1 MEQQKFI
8 DLKEDILATIGTRK
22 HDMENSRP
30 ATNDL
35 IVADILMGLGYN
47 MRRDT
52 SVERIYS
59 GDYDWSL
66 ESAQG
71 DAIAVYTVPAC
82 KEITLDNDLMVAF
95 ETLSGVP
102 YKVVLVTNAET
113 LEVWK
118 YDTESENKYKRIYT
132 VDFKSLDDTD
142 FKVLDAVSKQG
153 FDEDVLDEISKKCE
167 VTVEK
172 IKKLFDTHIK
182 GMLLNL
188 VTNSGADENEASNV
202 IDEFMNKMSFDNES
216 IVSDGIDISNEEVNK
231 LRALLNES
239 NEKIKRL
246 ESAESHA
253 ESDKVESYIEQ
264 IRDLNLKMSE
274 KDKKIEELEEE
285 NKELKEQINQLSG
298 SDRKRAQEML
308 DLMDDNPESPR
319 NYVAVVNSELLQND
333 NLHTFVGRVMQ
344 KLYGIKS
351 LEASQYIFNGE
362 LFKLNSNAVRNDL
375 RMNSKNYDIDFREG
389 ETEDEI
395 LNKLRVLMSNFSDV
409 VFECK
414 KIGSL
419 HPTKR
424 EQAYGTKTQD
434 FNESQQDF
442 NSDGQGFNGNEQG
455 FNGNEQGFD
464 SDSFEE
470 DESDSFEGD
479 GSEEQGF
486 EGNFG
491 AFDSDGQGFD
501 ENSDDF
507 EGDSEGFDEN
517 ESAEDSG
524 FDNMTGFN
532 TDNGDDGFEPG
543 FNSETDSFGD
553 FVPDET
559 TDVPDENDEFTSGKQ
574 RKPVLLACQLSTVDE
589 LIWSDEEINFKSVKY
604 ITDDQMK
611 LVFSINNDGGNDNT
625 LCKCINAMLAIE
637 AHKKNKDIIKQVKLK
652 NFSQV
657 NSFIK
662 LYTEQYKDC
671 PRINGTKYAICGV
684 STVGNIGSALND
696 IGKALNINTSS
707 MFIYFEAETDSY
719 SILDNYQYDENYIT
733 PRENVNFVSG
743 GNNTMKE
750 VVLRG
755 DMLSSIVI
763 TKNSLQV
770 QKEILSDIVAVKTK
784 YLGKVIHSS
793 EGPDGTL
800 VNNNEDVAEV
810 FSKMLMEAR
819 ENGTNIDP
827 KDICTV
833 IGTGYKLMSYNEDD
847 VAPDHMEM
855 SIEGEKIYISK
866 LENWQMI
873 ESLVKVHTV
882 LFNNT
887 GIAIKIHTNVDAIN
901 FYGTQFCTA
910 EPTLSLAVNSLVNYV
925 TSCLVR

>member
-8 DLKEDILATIGTRK
+8 DLAEDILATIGTRK

-35 IVADILMGLGYN
+35 IVTDILMGLGYN

-71 DAIAVYTVPAC
+71 DAVAVYTVPAC

-113 LEVWK
+113 LEIWE
-118 YDTESENKYKRIYT
+118 YDTESENKYKRVYT
-132 VDFKSLDDTD
+132 VDFKTLDDTD

-153 FDEDVLDEISKKCE
+153 FDEDILDEISKDCE

-172 IKKLFDTHIK
+172 VKKLFDTHIK

-188 VTNSGADENEASNV
+188 VASSGADENEASNV

-216 IVSDGIDISNEEVNK
+216 IVSGGIDISNEEVNK
-231 LRALLNES
+231 LRAMLNES

-246 ESAESHA
+246 ESNEARA
-253 ESDKVESYIEQ
+253 ESDKVDSYIEQ
-264 IRDLNLKMSE
+264 IRDLNIKMSD

-285 NKELKEQINQLSG
+285 NKDLKDQINQLSG

-419 HPTKR
+419 HPVKN
-424 EQAYGTKTQD
+424 QAHEDEFENPGD
-434 FNESQQDF
+434 FEGS
-442 NSDGQGFNGNEQG
+442 QGFD
-455 FNGNEQGFD
+455 GNEQGFD
-464 SDSFEE
+464 
-470 DESDSFEGD
+470 ESDSYEED
-479 GSEEQGF
+479 GLAIDSENGNF
-486 EGNFG
+486 EGNIG
-491 AFDSDGQGFD
+491 AFDSGEQGFNEEANDFENDGQGF
-501 ENSDDF
+501 E
-507 EGDSEGFDEN
+507 EN

-524 FDNMTGFN
+524 FDSMAGFN
-532 TDNGDDGFEPG
+532 TDNNDEFEPG
-543 FNSETDSFGD
+543 FNSETDSFGE
-553 FVPDET
+553 FIPDET
-559 TDVPDENDEFTSGKQ
+559 EVPEENDEFTSDKQ

-696 IGKALNINTSS
+696 IGKALNIDTSS

-733 PRENVNFVSG
+733 PRENVNFVSS

-770 QKEILSDIVAVKTK
+770 QKEILSNIVAVKTK
-784 YLGKVIHSS
+784 YIGKVIHSS
-793 EGPDGTL
+793 EGSDGAL
-800 VNNNEDVAEV
+800 VNSNEDVAEV

-819 ENGTNIDP
+819 ANGTNIDP

-833 IGTGYKLMSYNEDD
+833 IGTGYKLMSYNEND

-866 LENWQMI
+866 LENWQMV

-925 TSCLVR
+925 TSCFK

>member
-8 DLKEDILATIGTRK
+8 DLAEDILATIGTRK

-35 IVADILMGLGYN
+35 IVTDILMGLGYN

-71 DAIAVYTVPAC
+71 DAVAVYTVPAC

-113 LEVWK
+113 LEIWK
-118 YDTESENKYKRIYT
+118 YDIESENKYKRVYT

-153 FDEDVLDEISKKCE
+153 FDEDVLDEISKDCK

-172 IKKLFDTHIK
+172 VKKLFDTHIK

-188 VTNSGADENEASNV
+188 VTSSGADENEASNV

-216 IVSDGIDISNEEVNK
+216 IVSGGIDISNEEVNK
-231 LRALLNES
+231 LRAMLNES

-246 ESAESHA
+246 ESNEARA
-253 ESDKVESYIEQ
+253 ESDKVDSYIEQ
-264 IRDLNLKMSE
+264 IRDLNIKMSD

-285 NKELKEQINQLSG
+285 NKDLKDQINQLSG

-419 HPTKR
+419 HPVKR
-424 EQAYGTKTQD
+424 QTAEETYEQGFEGTGDFEESQGFEENGQNFESNEQGLDEPDSYEENGLAIDSENDNFEGNFGTFDSEEQG
-434 FNESQQDF
+434 FNEETDGF
-442 NSDGQGFNGNEQG
+442 ESDGQGF
-455 FNGNEQGFD
+455 
-464 SDSFEE
+464 EE
-470 DESDSFEGD
+470 
-479 GSEEQGF
+479 
-486 EGNFG
+486 NK
-491 AFDSDGQGFD
+491 
-501 ENSDDF
+501 
-507 EGDSEGFDEN
+507 
-517 ESAEDSG
+517 SAEDSG
-524 FDNMTGFN
+524 FDRMAGFN
-532 TDNGDDGFEPG
+532 TDNNDEFEPG
-543 FNSETDSFGD
+543 FNSETDSFGE
-553 FVPDET
+553 FIPDET
-559 TDVPDENDEFTSGKQ
+559 DVPEENDEFTSDKQ

-696 IGKALNINTSS
+696 IGKALNIDTSS

-733 PRENVNFVSG
+733 PRENVNFVSD

-770 QKEILSDIVAVKTK
+770 QKEILSNIVAVKTK
-784 YLGKVIHSS
+784 YIGKVIHSS
-793 EGPDGTL
+793 EGPDGAL
-800 VNNNEDVAEV
+800 VNSNEDVAEV

-819 ENGTNIDP
+819 ANGTNIDP
-827 KDICTV
+827 RDICTV
-833 IGTGYKLMSYNEDD
+833 IGTGYKLMSYNEND

-855 SIEGEKIYISK
+855 NIEGEKIYISK
-866 LENWQMI
+866 LENWQMV

-925 TSCLVR
+925 TSCFK

>member
-102 YKVVLVTNAET
+102 YKIVLVTNAET

-153 FDEDVLDEISKKCE
+153 FDEDVLDEISKECE

-285 NKELKEQINQLSG
+285 NKGLKEQINQLSG

-424 EQAYGTKTQD
+424 KQAYG
-434 FNESQQDF
+434 NESG
-442 NSDGQGFNGNEQG
+442 SEGQGFDENEQY
-455 FNGNEQGFD
+455 FNKKSEDFENGQQGFD
-464 SDSFEE
+464 ENLGNFDENSDS
-470 DESDSFEGD
+470 
-479 GSEEQGF
+479 F

-491 AFDSDGQGFD
+491 AFDSEGQDFD
-501 ENSDDF
+501 EKSEGFEGDSEGF

-517 ESAEDSG
+517 ESAEGSG

-793 EGPDGTL
+793 EGSDGTL
-800 VNNNEDVAEV
+800 VNSNEDVAEV

-833 IGTGYKLMSYNEDD
+833 IGTGYKLMSYNEND

>member
-8 DLKEDILATIGTRK
+8 DLAEDILATIGTRK

-35 IVADILMGLGYN
+35 IVTDILMGLGYN

-71 DAIAVYTVPAC
+71 DAVAVYTVPAC

-113 LEVWK
+113 LEIWK
-118 YDTESENKYKRIYT
+118 YDTESENKYKRVYT

-153 FDEDVLDEISKKCE
+153 FDEDILDEISKDCE

-172 IKKLFDTHIK
+172 VKKLFDTHIK

-188 VTNSGADENEASNV
+188 VTSSGADENEASNV

-216 IVSDGIDISNEEVNK
+216 IVSGGIDISNEEVNK
-231 LRALLNES
+231 LRAMLNES

-246 ESAESHA
+246 ESNEARA
-253 ESDKVESYIEQ
+253 ESDKVDSYIEQ
-264 IRDLNLKMSE
+264 IRDLNIKMSD

-285 NKELKEQINQLSG
+285 NKDLKDQINQLSG

-419 HPTKR
+419 HPVKN
-424 EQAYGTKTQD
+424 QAHEDEFENPGD
-434 FNESQQDF
+434 FEGS
-442 NSDGQGFNGNEQG
+442 QGFDGNEQN

-464 SDSFEE
+464 
-470 DESDSFEGD
+470 ESDSYEED
-479 GSEEQGF
+479 GLAIDSENGNF
-486 EGNFG
+486 EGNIG
-491 AFDSDGQGFD
+491 AFDSGEQGFNEEANGFENDGQGF
-501 ENSDDF
+501 E
-507 EGDSEGFDEN
+507 EN

-524 FDNMTGFN
+524 FDSMAGSN
-532 TDNGDDGFEPG
+532 TDNNDEFEPG
-543 FNSETDSFGD
+543 FNSETDSFGE
-553 FVPDET
+553 FISDET
-559 TDVPDENDEFTSGKQ
+559 EVPEENDEFTSDKQ

-696 IGKALNINTSS
+696 IGKALNIDTSS

-733 PRENVNFVSG
+733 PRENVNFVSS

-770 QKEILSDIVAVKTK
+770 QKEILSNIVAVKTK
-784 YLGKVIHSS
+784 YIGKVIHSS
-793 EGPDGTL
+793 EGSDGAL
-800 VNNNEDVAEV
+800 VNSNEDVAEV

-819 ENGTNIDP
+819 ANGTNIDP

-833 IGTGYKLMSYNEDD
+833 IGTGYKLMSYNEND

-866 LENWQMI
+866 LENWQMV

-925 TSCLVR
+925 TSCFK

>member
-8 DLKEDILATIGTRK
+8 DLAEDILATIGTRK

-35 IVADILMGLGYN
+35 IVTDILMGLGYN

-71 DAIAVYTVPAC
+71 DAVAVYTVPAC

-113 LEVWK
+113 LEIWK
-118 YDTESENKYKRIYT
+118 YDTESENKYKRVYT

-153 FDEDVLDEISKKCE
+153 FDEDILDEISKDCE

-172 IKKLFDTHIK
+172 VKKLFDTHIK

-188 VTNSGADENEASNV
+188 VTSSGADENEASNV

-216 IVSDGIDISNEEVNK
+216 IVSGGIDISNEEVNK
-231 LRALLNES
+231 LRAMLNES

-246 ESAESHA
+246 ESNEARA
-253 ESDKVESYIEQ
+253 ESDKVDSYIEQ
-264 IRDLNLKMSE
+264 IRDLNIKMSD

-285 NKELKEQINQLSG
+285 NKDLKDQINQLSG

-419 HPTKR
+419 HPVKN
-424 EQAYGTKTQD
+424 QAHEDEFENPGD
-434 FNESQQDF
+434 FEGS
-442 NSDGQGFNGNEQG
+442 QGFESNEQD

-464 SDSFEE
+464 
-470 DESDSFEGD
+470 ESDSYEED
-479 GSEEQGF
+479 GLAIDSENGNF
-486 EGNFG
+486 EGNIG
-491 AFDSDGQGFD
+491 AFDSGEQGFNEEANDFENDGQGFE
-501 ENSDDF
+501 ENA
-507 EGDSEGFDEN
+507 
-517 ESAEDSG
+517 SAEDSG
-524 FDNMTGFN
+524 FDSMA
-532 TDNGDDGFEPG
+532 G
-543 FNSETDSFGD
+543 FNSETDSFGE
-553 FVPDET
+553 FISDET
-559 TDVPDENDEFTSGKQ
+559 EVPEENDEFTSDKQ

-696 IGKALNINTSS
+696 IGKALNIDTSS

-733 PRENVNFVSG
+733 PRENVNFVSS

-770 QKEILSDIVAVKTK
+770 QKEILSNIVAVKTK
-784 YLGKVIHSS
+784 YIGKVIHSS
-793 EGPDGTL
+793 EGSDGAL
-800 VNNNEDVAEV
+800 VNSNEDVAEV

-819 ENGTNIDP
+819 ANGTNIDP

-833 IGTGYKLMSYNEDD
+833 IGTGYKLMSYNEND

-866 LENWQMI
+866 LENWQMV

-925 TSCLVR
+925 TSCFK

>member
-8 DLKEDILATIGTRK
+8 DLAEDILATIGTRK

-35 IVADILMGLGYN
+35 IVTDILMGLGYN

-71 DAIAVYTVPAC
+71 DAVAVYTVPAC

-113 LEVWK
+113 LEIWK
-118 YDTESENKYKRIYT
+118 YDTESENKYKRVYT

-153 FDEDVLDEISKKCE
+153 FDEDILDEISKDCE

-172 IKKLFDTHIK
+172 VKKLFDTHIK

-188 VTNSGADENEASNV
+188 VTSSGADENEASNV

-216 IVSDGIDISNEEVNK
+216 IVSGGIDISNEEVNK
-231 LRALLNES
+231 LRAMLNES

-246 ESAESHA
+246 ESNEARA
-253 ESDKVESYIEQ
+253 ESDKVDSYIEQ
-264 IRDLNLKMSE
+264 IRDLNIKMSD

-285 NKELKEQINQLSG
+285 NKDLKDQINQLSG

-419 HPTKR
+419 HPVKN
-424 EQAYGTKTQD
+424 QAHEDEFENPGD
-434 FNESQQDF
+434 FEGS
-442 NSDGQGFNGNEQG
+442 QGFDGNEQD

-464 SDSFEE
+464 
-470 DESDSFEGD
+470 ESDSYEED
-479 GSEEQGF
+479 GLAIDSENGNF
-486 EGNFG
+486 EGNIG
-491 AFDSDGQGFD
+491 AFDSGEQGFNEEADGQGF
-501 ENSDDF
+501 E
-507 EGDSEGFDEN
+507 EN

-524 FDNMTGFN
+524 FDSLAGFN
-532 TDNGDDGFEPG
+532 TDNNDEFEHD
-543 FNSETDSFGD
+543 FNSETDSFGE
-553 FVPDET
+553 FIPDET
-559 TDVPDENDEFTSGKQ
+559 EVPEENDEFTSDKQ

-696 IGKALNINTSS
+696 IGKALNIDTSS

-733 PRENVNFVSG
+733 PRENVNFVSS

-770 QKEILSDIVAVKTK
+770 QKEILSNIVAVKTK
-784 YLGKVIHSS
+784 YIGKVIHSS
-793 EGPDGTL
+793 EGSDGAL
-800 VNNNEDVAEV
+800 VNSNEDVAEV

-819 ENGTNIDP
+819 ANGTNIDP

-833 IGTGYKLMSYNEDD
+833 IGTGYKLMSYNEND

-866 LENWQMI
+866 LENWQMV

-925 TSCLVR
+925 TSCFK

>member
-8 DLKEDILATIGTRK
+8 DLAEDILATIGTRK

-35 IVADILMGLGYN
+35 IVTDILMGLGYN

-71 DAIAVYTVPAC
+71 DAVAVYTVPAC

-113 LEVWK
+113 LEIWK
-118 YDTESENKYKRIYT
+118 YDTESENKYKRVYT

-153 FDEDVLDEISKKCE
+153 FDEDILDEISKDCE

-188 VTNSGADENEASNV
+188 VTSSGADENEASNV

-216 IVSDGIDISNEEVNK
+216 IVSGGIDISNEEVNK
-231 LRALLNES
+231 LRAMLNES

-246 ESAESHA
+246 ESNEARA
-253 ESDKVESYIEQ
+253 ESDKVDSYIEQ
-264 IRDLNLKMSE
+264 IRDLNIKMSD

-419 HPTKR
+419 HPVKR
-424 EQAYGTKTQD
+424 EQAYEDGFENTGD
-434 FNESQQDF
+434 SGESQ
-442 NSDGQGFNGNEQG
+442 GFENNK
-455 FNGNEQGFD
+455 QGFD
-464 SDSFEE
+464 ENKQGF
-470 DESDSFEGD
+470 DESDSYEED
-479 GSEEQGF
+479 GLAIDSENDNF

-491 AFDSDGQGFD
+491 AFDSEEQGFNEEAD
-501 ENSDDF
+501 GHGF
-507 EGDSEGFDEN
+507 EEN

-524 FDNMTGFN
+524 FDSMAGFN
-532 TDNGDDGFEPG
+532 ADNNEFEPG
-543 FNSETDSFGD
+543 FNSETDSFGE
-553 FVPDET
+553 FISDET
-559 TDVPDENDEFTSGKQ
+559 EVPEENDEFTSDKQ

-696 IGKALNINTSS
+696 IGKALNIDTSS

-733 PRENVNFVSG
+733 PRENVTFVSS

-770 QKEILSDIVAVKTK
+770 QKEILSNIVAVKTK
-784 YLGKVIHSS
+784 YIGKVIHSS
-793 EGPDGTL
+793 EGPDGAL
-800 VNNNEDVAEV
+800 VNSNDDVAEV

-819 ENGTNIDP
+819 ANGTNIDP

-833 IGTGYKLMSYNEDD
+833 IGTGYKLMSYNEND

-866 LENWQMI
+866 LENWQMV

-925 TSCLVR
+925 TSCFK

>member
-8 DLKEDILATIGTRK
+8 DLAEDILATIGTRK

-35 IVADILMGLGYN
+35 IVTDILMGLGYN

-52 SVERIYS
+52 SVERIYF

-71 DAIAVYTVPAC
+71 DAVAVYTVPAC

-102 YKVVLVTNAET
+102 YKVILVTNAET
-113 LEVWK
+113 LEIWK
-118 YDTESENKYKRIYT
+118 YDTESENKYKRVYT

-153 FDEDVLDEISKKCE
+153 FDEDILDEISKDCE

-172 IKKLFDTHIK
+172 VKKLFDTHIK

-188 VTNSGADENEASNV
+188 VTSSGADENEASNV

-216 IVSDGIDISNEEVNK
+216 IVSGGIDISNEEVNK
-231 LRALLNES
+231 LRAMLNES

-246 ESAESHA
+246 ESNEARA
-253 ESDKVESYIEQ
+253 ESDKVDSYIEQ
-264 IRDLNLKMSE
+264 IRDLNIKMSD

-285 NKELKEQINQLSG
+285 NKDLKDQINQLSG

-419 HPTKR
+419 HPVKNHAHEDEFENPGDFEGSQGFESN
-424 EQAYGTKTQD
+424 EQD
-434 FNESQQDF
+434 
-442 NSDGQGFNGNEQG
+442 FNGNEQY
-455 FNGNEQGFD
+455 F
-464 SDSFEE
+464 
-470 DESDSFEGD
+470 DESDSYEED
-479 GSEEQGF
+479 GLAIDSENGNF
-486 EGNFG
+486 EGNIG
-491 AFDSDGQGFD
+491 AFDSGEQGFNEEANGFENDGQGF
-501 ENSDDF
+501 E
-507 EGDSEGFDEN
+507 EN

-524 FDNMTGFN
+524 FDSMA
-532 TDNGDDGFEPG
+532 G
-543 FNSETDSFGD
+543 FNSETDSFGEFIPD
-553 FVPDET
+553 GTEVPE
-559 TDVPDENDEFTSGKQ
+559 ENDEFTSDKQ

-696 IGKALNINTSS
+696 IGKALNIDTSS

-733 PRENVNFVSG
+733 PRENVNFVSS

-770 QKEILSDIVAVKTK
+770 QKEILSNIVAVKTK
-784 YLGKVIHSS
+784 YIGKVIHSS
-793 EGPDGTL
+793 EGSDGAL
-800 VNNNEDVAEV
+800 VNSNEDVAEV

-819 ENGTNIDP
+819 ANGTNIDP

-833 IGTGYKLMSYNEDD
+833 IGTGYKLMSYNEND

-866 LENWQMI
+866 LENWQMV

-925 TSCLVR
+925 TSCFK

>member
-1 MEQQKFI
+1 M
-8 DLKEDILATIGTRK
+8 
-22 HDMENSRP
+22 
-30 ATNDL
+30 
-35 IVADILMGLGYN
+35 V
-47 MRRDT
+47 T
-52 SVERIYS
+52 S
-59 GDYDWSL
+59 
-66 ESAQG
+66 
-71 DAIAVYTVPAC
+71 
-82 KEITLDNDLMVAF
+82 
-95 ETLSGVP
+95 
-102 YKVVLVTNAET
+102 
-113 LEVWK
+113 
-118 YDTESENKYKRIYT
+118 
-132 VDFKSLDDTD
+132 
-142 FKVLDAVSKQG
+142 
-153 FDEDVLDEISKKCE
+153 
-167 VTVEK
+167 
-172 IKKLFDTHIK
+172 
-182 GMLLNL
+182 
-188 VTNSGADENEASNV
+188 SGADENEASNV

-216 IVSDGIDISNEEVNK
+216 IVSGGIDISNEEVNK
-231 LRALLNES
+231 LRAMLNES

-246 ESAESHA
+246 ESNEARA
-253 ESDKVESYIEQ
+253 ESDKVDSYIEQ
-264 IRDLNLKMSE
+264 IRDLNIKMSD

-285 NKELKEQINQLSG
+285 NKDLKDQINQLSG

-419 HPTKR
+419 HPVKNHAHEDEFENPGDFEGSQGFESN
-424 EQAYGTKTQD
+424 EQD
-434 FNESQQDF
+434 
-442 NSDGQGFNGNEQG
+442 FNGNEQY
-455 FNGNEQGFD
+455 F
-464 SDSFEE
+464 
-470 DESDSFEGD
+470 DESDSYEED
-479 GSEEQGF
+479 GLAIDSENGNF
-486 EGNFG
+486 EGNIG
-491 AFDSDGQGFD
+491 AFDSGEQGFNEEANGFENDGQGF
-501 ENSDDF
+501 E
-507 EGDSEGFDEN
+507 EN

-524 FDNMTGFN
+524 FDSMA
-532 TDNGDDGFEPG
+532 G
-543 FNSETDSFGD
+543 FNSETDSFGEFIPD
-553 FVPDET
+553 GTEVPE
-559 TDVPDENDEFTSGKQ
+559 ENDEFTSDKQ

-696 IGKALNINTSS
+696 IGKALNIDTSS

-733 PRENVNFVSG
+733 PRENVNFVSS

-770 QKEILSDIVAVKTK
+770 QKEILSNIVAVKTK
-784 YLGKVIHSS
+784 YIGKVIHSS
-793 EGPDGTL
+793 EGSDGAL
-800 VNNNEDVAEV
+800 VNSNEDVAEV

-819 ENGTNIDP
+819 ANGTNIDP

-833 IGTGYKLMSYNEDD
+833 IGTGYKLMSYNEND

-866 LENWQMI
+866 LENWQMV

-925 TSCLVR
+925 TSCFK

>member
-8 DLKEDILATIGTRK
+8 DLAEDILATIGTRK

-35 IVADILMGLGYN
+35 IVTDILMGLGYN

-71 DAIAVYTVPAC
+71 DAVAVYTVPAC

-113 LEVWK
+113 LEIWK
-118 YDTESENKYKRIYT
+118 YDTESENKYKRVYT
-132 VDFKSLDDTD
+132 VEFKSLDDTD

-153 FDEDVLDEISKKCE
+153 FDEDILDEISKDCE

-188 VTNSGADENEASNV
+188 VTSSGADENEASNV

-216 IVSDGIDISNEEVNK
+216 IVSGGIDISNEEVNK
-231 LRALLNES
+231 LRAMLNES

-246 ESAESHA
+246 ESNEARA
-253 ESDKVESYIEQ
+253 ESDKVDSYIEQ
-264 IRDLNLKMSE
+264 IRDLNIKMSD

-285 NKELKEQINQLSG
+285 NKDLKDQINQLSG

-419 HPTKR
+419 HPVKR
-424 EQAYGTKTQD
+424 EQAYEDGFENAGD
-434 FNESQQDF
+434 SGESQGF
-442 NSDGQGFNGNEQG
+442 ENSEQGFDENEQG
-455 FNGNEQGFD
+455 FN
-464 SDSFEE
+464 
-470 DESDSFEGD
+470 ESDSYEED
-479 GSEEQGF
+479 GLAIDSENDNF

-491 AFDSDGQGFD
+491 AFDPEEQGFNEEAD
-501 ENSDDF
+501 GHGF
-507 EGDSEGFDEN
+507 EEN

-524 FDNMTGFN
+524 FDSIAGFN
-532 TDNGDDGFEPG
+532 ADNNEFEPG
-543 FNSETDSFGD
+543 FNSETDSFGE
-553 FVPDET
+553 FIPDET
-559 TDVPDENDEFTSGKQ
+559 EVPEENDEFTSDKQ

-696 IGKALNINTSS
+696 IGKALNIDTSS

-733 PRENVNFVSG
+733 PRENVNFVSS

-763 TKNSLQV
+763 TKNSLQA
-770 QKEILSDIVAVKTK
+770 QKEILSNIVAVKTK
-784 YLGKVIHSS
+784 YIGKVIHSS
-793 EGPDGTL
+793 EGPDGAL
-800 VNNNEDVAEV
+800 VNSNDDVAEV

-819 ENGTNIDP
+819 ANGTNIEP

-833 IGTGYKLMSYNEDD
+833 IGTGYKLMSYNEND

-866 LENWQMI
+866 LENWQMV

-925 TSCLVR
+925 TSCFK

>member
-8 DLKEDILATIGTRK
+8 DLAEDILATIGTRK

-35 IVADILMGLGYN
+35 IVTDILMGLGYN

-71 DAIAVYTVPAC
+71 DAVAVYTVPAC

-113 LEVWK
+113 LEIWK
-118 YDTESENKYKRIYT
+118 YDTESENKYKRVYT

-153 FDEDVLDEISKKCE
+153 FDEDILDEISKDCE

-172 IKKLFDTHIK
+172 VKKLFDTHIK

-188 VTNSGADENEASNV
+188 VTSSGADENEASNV

-216 IVSDGIDISNEEVNK
+216 IVSGGIDISNEEVNK
-231 LRALLNES
+231 LRAMLNES

-246 ESAESHA
+246 ESNEARA
-253 ESDKVESYIEQ
+253 ESDKVDSYIEQ
-264 IRDLNLKMSE
+264 IRDLNIKMSD

-285 NKELKEQINQLSG
+285 NKDLKDQINQLSG

-419 HPTKR
+419 HTVKNQAHENELEGTGDFEGSQGFESN
-424 EQAYGTKTQD
+424 EQD
-434 FNESQQDF
+434 
-442 NSDGQGFNGNEQG
+442 FNGNEQDFDG
-455 FNGNEQGFD
+455 SDRYEEDGLAIDSENGNFEGNIGAFDLGEQGFNEEAND
-464 SDSFEE
+464 FE
-470 DESDSFEGD
+470 
-479 GSEEQGF
+479 
-486 EGNFG
+486 N
-491 AFDSDGQGFD
+491 DGQGF
-501 ENSDDF
+501 E
-507 EGDSEGFDEN
+507 EN

-524 FDNMTGFN
+524 FDSMAGFN
-532 TDNGDDGFEPG
+532 TDNNDEFEPG
-543 FNSETDSFGD
+543 FNSETDSFGESI
-553 FVPDET
+553 PDET
-559 TDVPDENDEFTSGKQ
+559 EVPEENDEFTYDKQ

-696 IGKALNINTSS
+696 IGKALNIDTSS

-733 PRENVNFVSG
+733 PRENVNFVSS

-770 QKEILSDIVAVKTK
+770 QKEILSNIVAVKTK
-784 YLGKVIHSS
+784 YIGKVIHSS
-793 EGPDGTL
+793 EGSDGAL
-800 VNNNEDVAEV
+800 VNSNEDIAEV

-819 ENGTNIDP
+819 ANGTNIDP

-833 IGTGYKLMSYNEDD
+833 IGTGYKLMSYNEND

-866 LENWQMI
+866 LENWQMV

-925 TSCLVR
+925 TSCFK

>member
-8 DLKEDILATIGTRK
+8 DLAEDILATIGTRK

-35 IVADILMGLGYN
+35 IVTDILMGLGYN

-52 SVERIYS
+52 SVERIYF

-71 DAIAVYTVPAC
+71 DAVAVYTVPAC

-102 YKVVLVTNAET
+102 YKVILVTNAET
-113 LEVWK
+113 LEIWK
-118 YDTESENKYKRIYT
+118 YDTESENKYKRVYT

-153 FDEDVLDEISKKCE
+153 FDEDILDEISKDCE

-172 IKKLFDTHIK
+172 VKKLFDTHIK

-188 VTNSGADENEASNV
+188 VTSSGADENEASNV

-216 IVSDGIDISNEEVNK
+216 IVSGGIDISNEEVNK
-231 LRALLNES
+231 LRAMLNES

-246 ESAESHA
+246 ESNEARA
-253 ESDKVESYIEQ
+253 ESDKVDSYIEQ
-264 IRDLNLKMSE
+264 IRDLNIKMSD

-285 NKELKEQINQLSG
+285 NKDLKDQINQLSG

-419 HPTKR
+419 HPVKNHAHEDEFENPGDFEGSQGFESN
-424 EQAYGTKTQD
+424 EQD
-434 FNESQQDF
+434 
-442 NSDGQGFNGNEQG
+442 FNGNEQY
-455 FNGNEQGFD
+455 F
-464 SDSFEE
+464 
-470 DESDSFEGD
+470 DESDSYEED
-479 GSEEQGF
+479 GLAIDSENGNF
-486 EGNFG
+486 EGNIG
-491 AFDSDGQGFD
+491 AFDSGEQGFNEEANGFENDGQGF
-501 ENSDDF
+501 E
-507 EGDSEGFDEN
+507 EN

-524 FDNMTGFN
+524 FDSMA
-532 TDNGDDGFEPG
+532 G
-543 FNSETDSFGD
+543 FNSETDSFGEFIPD
-553 FVPDET
+553 GTEVPE
-559 TDVPDENDEFTSGKQ
+559 ENDEFTSDKQ

-696 IGKALNINTSS
+696 IGKALNIDTSS

-733 PRENVNFVSG
+733 PRENVNFVSS

-770 QKEILSDIVAVKTK
+770 QKEILSNIVAVKTK
-784 YLGKVIHSS
+784 YIGKVIHSS
-793 EGPDGTL
+793 EGSDGAL
-800 VNNNEDVAEV
+800 VNSNEDVAEV

-819 ENGTNIDP
+819 ANGTNIDP

-833 IGTGYKLMSYNEDD
+833 IGTGYKLMSYNEND

-866 LENWQMI
+866 LENLQMV

-925 TSCLVR
+925 TSCFK

>member
-8 DLKEDILATIGTRK
+8 DLAEDILATIGTRK

-35 IVADILMGLGYN
+35 IVTDILMGLGYN

-71 DAIAVYTVPAC
+71 DAVAVYTVPAC

-113 LEVWK
+113 LEIWK
-118 YDTESENKYKRIYT
+118 YDTESENKYKRVYT

-142 FKVLDAVSKQG
+142 FNVLEAVSKQG
-153 FDEDVLDEISKKCE
+153 FDEDVLDEISKDCE

-188 VTNSGADENEASNV
+188 VTSSGADENEASNV

-216 IVSDGIDISNEEVNK
+216 IVSGGIDISNEEVNK
-231 LRALLNES
+231 LRAMLNES

-246 ESAESHA
+246 ESNEARA
-253 ESDKVESYIEQ
+253 ESDKVDSYIEQ
-264 IRDLNLKMSE
+264 IRDLNIKMSD

-285 NKELKEQINQLSG
+285 NKDLKEQINQLSG

-419 HPTKR
+419 HPVKS
-424 EQAYGTKTQD
+424 QAYEDGFENTGD
-434 FNESQQDF
+434 SGESQGF
-442 NSDGQGFNGNEQG
+442 ENNKQGFDE
-455 FNGNEQGFD
+455 NEQGFD
-464 SDSFEE
+464 
-470 DESDSFEGD
+470 ESDSYEED
-479 GSEEQGF
+479 GLAIDSENDNF

-491 AFDSDGQGFD
+491 AFDSEEQGFNEEAD
-501 ENSDDF
+501 GHGF
-507 EGDSEGFDEN
+507 EEN

-524 FDNMTGFN
+524 FDSMAGFN
-532 TDNGDDGFEPG
+532 ADNNEFEPG
-543 FNSETDSFGD
+543 FNSETDSFGE
-553 FVPDET
+553 FIPDET
-559 TDVPDENDEFTSGKQ
+559 EVPEENDEFTSDKQ

-696 IGKALNINTSS
+696 IGKALNIDTSS

-733 PRENVNFVSG
+733 PRENVNFVSS

-770 QKEILSDIVAVKTK
+770 QKEILSNIVAVKTK
-784 YLGKVIHSS
+784 YIGKVIHSS
-793 EGPDGTL
+793 EGPDGAL
-800 VNNNEDVAEV
+800 VNSNDDVAEV

-819 ENGTNIDP
+819 ANGTNIDP

-833 IGTGYKLMSYNEDD
+833 IGTGYKLMSYNEND

-866 LENWQMI
+866 LENWQMV

-925 TSCLVR
+925 TSCFK

>member
-71 DAIAVYTVPAC
+71 DAIAVYTVPVC

-153 FDEDVLDEISKKCE
+153 FDEDVLDEISKDCE

-216 IVSDGIDISNEEVNK
+216 IVSGGIDISNEEVNK

-264 IRDLNLKMSE
+264 IRDLNLKMSD

-285 NKELKEQINQLSG
+285 NKGLKEQINQLSG

-424 EQAYGTKTQD
+424 EQAYETKSQD
-434 FNESQQDF
+434 FNAE
-442 NSDGQGFNGNEQG
+442 EQG

-464 SDSFEE
+464 ENSDGFDENSDRFEE

-479 GSEEQGF
+479 SSEKQGF
-486 EGNFG
+486 DGNFG
-491 AFDSDGQGFD
+491 AFGSDGQGFD
-501 ENSDDF
+501 ENSD
-507 EGDSEGFDEN
+507 GFDEN

-559 TDVPDENDEFTSGKQ
+559 ADAPDENDEFTSGKQ

-819 ENGTNIDP
+819 DNGTNIDP

-833 IGTGYKLMSYNEDD
+833 IGTGYKLMSYNEND

-910 EPTLSLAVNSLVNYV
+910 EPTLSLAVNSLVNYI

>member
-8 DLKEDILATIGTRK
+8 DLAEDILATIGTRK

-35 IVADILMGLGYN
+35 IVTDILMGLGYN

-52 SVERIYS
+52 SVERIYF

-71 DAIAVYTVPAC
+71 DAVAVYTVPAC

-102 YKVVLVTNAET
+102 YKVILVTNAET
-113 LEVWK
+113 LEIWK
-118 YDTESENKYKRIYT
+118 YDTESENKYKRVYT

-153 FDEDVLDEISKKCE
+153 FDEDILDEISKDCE

-172 IKKLFDTHIK
+172 VKKLFDTHIK

-188 VTNSGADENEASNV
+188 VTSSGADENEASNV

-216 IVSDGIDISNEEVNK
+216 IVSGGIDISNEEVNK
-231 LRALLNES
+231 LRAMLNES

-246 ESAESHA
+246 ESNEARA
-253 ESDKVESYIEQ
+253 ESDKVDSYIEQ
-264 IRDLNLKMSE
+264 IRDLNIKMSD

-285 NKELKEQINQLSG
+285 NKDLKDQINQLSG

-362 LFKLNSNAVRNDL
+362 LFKLNSNAVRNDF

-419 HPTKR
+419 HPVKNHAHEDEFENPGDFEGSQGFESN
-424 EQAYGTKTQD
+424 EQD
-434 FNESQQDF
+434 
-442 NSDGQGFNGNEQG
+442 FNGNEQY
-455 FNGNEQGFD
+455 F
-464 SDSFEE
+464 
-470 DESDSFEGD
+470 DESDSYEED
-479 GSEEQGF
+479 GLAIDSENGNF
-486 EGNFG
+486 EGNIG
-491 AFDSDGQGFD
+491 AFDSGEQGFNEEANGFENDGQGF
-501 ENSDDF
+501 E
-507 EGDSEGFDEN
+507 EN

-524 FDNMTGFN
+524 FDSMA
-532 TDNGDDGFEPG
+532 G
-543 FNSETDSFGD
+543 FNSETDSFGEFIPD
-553 FVPDET
+553 GTEVPE
-559 TDVPDENDEFTSGKQ
+559 ENDEFTSDKQ

-696 IGKALNINTSS
+696 IGKALNIDTSS

-733 PRENVNFVSG
+733 PRENVNFVSS

-770 QKEILSDIVAVKTK
+770 QKEILSNIVAVKTK
-784 YLGKVIHSS
+784 YIGKVIHSS
-793 EGPDGTL
+793 EGSDGAL
-800 VNNNEDVAEV
+800 VNSNEDVAEV

-819 ENGTNIDP
+819 ANGTNIDP

-833 IGTGYKLMSYNEDD
+833 IGTGYKLMSYNEND

-866 LENWQMI
+866 LENWQMV

-925 TSCLVR
+925 TSCFK

>member
-8 DLKEDILATIGTRK
+8 DLAEDILATIGTRK

-35 IVADILMGLGYN
+35 IVTDILMGLGYN

-71 DAIAVYTVPAC
+71 DAVAVYTVPAC

-113 LEVWK
+113 LEIWK
-118 YDTESENKYKRIYT
+118 YDIESENKYKRVYT

-153 FDEDVLDEISKKCE
+153 FDEDVLDEISKDCE

-188 VTNSGADENEASNV
+188 VTSSGADENEASNV

-216 IVSDGIDISNEEVNK
+216 IVSGGIDISNEEVNK
-231 LRALLNES
+231 LRAMLNES

-246 ESAESHA
+246 ESSEARA
-253 ESDKVESYIEQ
+253 ESDKVDSYIEQ
-264 IRDLNLKMSE
+264 IRDINIKMSD

-285 NKELKEQINQLSG
+285 NKDLKEQINQLSG

-419 HPTKR
+419 HPVKNKAAEETY
-424 EQAYGTKTQD
+424 EQGFEGTGD
-434 FNESQQDF
+434 FEESQGF
-442 NSDGQGFNGNEQG
+442 EENGQNFESNEQG
-455 FNGNEQGFD
+455 L
-464 SDSFEE
+464 
-470 DESDSFEGD
+470 DESDSYEENGLAID
-479 GSEEQGF
+479 SENNNF

-491 AFDSDGQGFD
+491 AFDSEEPGFNEETDGFESDGQGFE
-501 ENSDDF
+501 ENK
-507 EGDSEGFDEN
+507 
-517 ESAEDSG
+517 SAEDSG
-524 FDNMTGFN
+524 FDSMAGFN
-532 TDNGDDGFEPG
+532 TDNNDEFEPG
-543 FNSETDSFGD
+543 FNSETDSFGE
-553 FVPDET
+553 FIPDET
-559 TDVPDENDEFTSGKQ
+559 DVPEENDEFTSDKQ

-637 AHKKNKDIIKQVKLK
+637 VHKKNKDIIKQVKLK

-696 IGKALNINTSS
+696 IGKALNIDTSS

-733 PRENVNFVSG
+733 PRENVNFVSD

-770 QKEILSDIVAVKTK
+770 QKEILSNIVAVKTK
-784 YLGKVIHSS
+784 YIGKVIHSS
-793 EGPDGTL
+793 EGPDGAL
-800 VNNNEDVAEV
+800 VNSNEDVAEV

-819 ENGTNIDP
+819 ANGTNIDP

-833 IGTGYKLMSYNEDD
+833 IGTGYKLMSYNEND

-866 LENWQMI
+866 LENWQMV

-925 TSCLVR
+925 TSCFK

>member
-8 DLKEDILATIGTRK
+8 DLVEDILATIGTRK

-35 IVADILMGLGYN
+35 IVTDILMGLGYN

-71 DAIAVYTVPAC
+71 DAVAVYTVPAC

-113 LEVWK
+113 LEIWK
-118 YDTESENKYKRIYT
+118 YDTESENKYKRVYT

-153 FDEDVLDEISKKCE
+153 FDEDILDEISKDCE

-172 IKKLFDTHIK
+172 VKKLFDTHIK

-188 VTNSGADENEASNV
+188 VTSSGADENEASNV

-216 IVSDGIDISNEEVNK
+216 IVSGGIDISNEEVNK
-231 LRALLNES
+231 LRAMLNES

-246 ESAESHA
+246 ESNEARA
-253 ESDKVESYIEQ
+253 ESDKVDSYIEQ
-264 IRDLNLKMSE
+264 IRDLNIKMSD

-285 NKELKEQINQLSG
+285 NKDLKDQINQLSG

-419 HPTKR
+419 HPVKN
-424 EQAYGTKTQD
+424 QAHEDEFENPGD
-434 FNESQQDF
+434 FEGS
-442 NSDGQGFNGNEQG
+442 QGFDGNEQN

-464 SDSFEE
+464 
-470 DESDSFEGD
+470 ESDSYEED
-479 GSEEQGF
+479 GLAIDSENGNF
-486 EGNFG
+486 EGNIG
-491 AFDSDGQGFD
+491 AFDSGEQGFNEEANGFENDGQGF
-501 ENSDDF
+501 E
-507 EGDSEGFDEN
+507 EN

-524 FDNMTGFN
+524 FDSMAGSN
-532 TDNGDDGFEPG
+532 TDNNDEFEPG
-543 FNSETDSFGD
+543 FNSETDSFGE
-553 FVPDET
+553 FISDET
-559 TDVPDENDEFTSGKQ
+559 EVPEENDEFTSDKQ

-696 IGKALNINTSS
+696 IGKALNIDTSS

-733 PRENVNFVSG
+733 PRENVNFVSS

-770 QKEILSDIVAVKTK
+770 QKEILSNIVAVKTK
-784 YLGKVIHSS
+784 YIGKVIHSS
-793 EGPDGTL
+793 EGSDGAL
-800 VNNNEDVAEV
+800 VNSNEDVAEV

-819 ENGTNIDP
+819 ANGTNIDP

-833 IGTGYKLMSYNEDD
+833 IGTGYKLMSYNEND

-866 LENWQMI
+866 LENWQMV

-925 TSCLVR
+925 TSCFK

>member
-8 DLKEDILATIGTRK
+8 DLKEDILDTIGTRK

-102 YKVVLVTNAET
+102 YKIVLVTNAET

-153 FDEDVLDEISKKCE
+153 FDEDVLDEISKECE

-434 FNESQQDF
+434 FNESQQ
-442 NSDGQGFNGNEQG
+442 GFNES
-455 FNGNEQGFD
+455 
-464 SDSFEE
+464 SDDFGG
-470 DESDSFEGD
+470 DEPDSFEGD

-491 AFDSDGQGFD
+491 AFDSEGQDFD
-501 ENSDDF
+501 ENSEDF

-517 ESAEDSG
+517 ESAEGSG

-833 IGTGYKLMSYNEDD
+833 IGTGYKLMSYNEND

>member
-8 DLKEDILATIGTRK
+8 DLAEDILATIGTRK

-35 IVADILMGLGYN
+35 IVTDILMGLGYN

-71 DAIAVYTVPAC
+71 DAVAVYTVPAC

-113 LEVWK
+113 LEIWK
-118 YDTESENKYKRIYT
+118 YDTESENKYKRVYT

-153 FDEDVLDEISKKCE
+153 FDEDILDEISKDCE

-172 IKKLFDTHIK
+172 VKKLFDTHIK

-188 VTNSGADENEASNV
+188 VTSSGADENEASNV

-216 IVSDGIDISNEEVNK
+216 IVSGGIDISNEEVNK
-231 LRALLNES
+231 LRAMLNES

-246 ESAESHA
+246 ESNEARA
-253 ESDKVESYIEQ
+253 ESDKVDSYIEQ
-264 IRDLNLKMSE
+264 IRDLNIKMSD

-285 NKELKEQINQLSG
+285 NKDLKDQINQLSG

-419 HPTKR
+419 HPVKNH
-424 EQAYGTKTQD
+424 AYEDEFENPGD
-434 FNESQQDF
+434 FEGS
-442 NSDGQGFNGNEQG
+442 QGFNGNEQD

-464 SDSFEE
+464 
-470 DESDSFEGD
+470 ESDSYEED
-479 GSEEQGF
+479 GLAIDSENGNF
-486 EGNFG
+486 EGNIG
-491 AFDSDGQGFD
+491 AFDSGEQGFNEEADGFENDGQGFE
-501 ENSDDF
+501 ENA
-507 EGDSEGFDEN
+507 
-517 ESAEDSG
+517 SAEDSG
-524 FDNMTGFN
+524 FDSMAGFN
-532 TDNGDDGFEPG
+532 TDNNDEFEPG
-543 FNSETDSFGD
+543 FNSETDSFGE
-553 FVPDET
+553 FISDET
-559 TDVPDENDEFTSGKQ
+559 EVPEENDEFTSDKQ

-696 IGKALNINTSS
+696 IGKALNIDTSS

-733 PRENVNFVSG
+733 PRENVNFVSS

-770 QKEILSDIVAVKTK
+770 QKEILSNIVAVKTK
-784 YLGKVIHSS
+784 YIGKVIHSS
-793 EGPDGTL
+793 EGSDGAL
-800 VNNNEDVAEV
+800 VNSNEDVAEV

-819 ENGTNIDP
+819 ANGTNIDP

-833 IGTGYKLMSYNEDD
+833 IGTGYKLMSYNEND

-866 LENWQMI
+866 LENWQMV

-925 TSCLVR
+925 TSCFK

>member
-8 DLKEDILATIGTRK
+8 DLAEDILATIGTRK

-35 IVADILMGLGYN
+35 IVTDILMGLGYN

-71 DAIAVYTVPAC
+71 DAVAVYTVPAC

-113 LEVWK
+113 LEIWK
-118 YDTESENKYKRIYT
+118 YDNESENKYKRVYT

-153 FDEDVLDEISKKCE
+153 FDEDILDEISKDCE

-216 IVSDGIDISNEEVNK
+216 IVSGGIDISNEEVNK
-231 LRALLNES
+231 LRAMLNES

-246 ESAESHA
+246 ESNEARA
-253 ESDKVESYIEQ
+253 ESDKVDSYIEQ
-264 IRDLNLKMSE
+264 IRDLNIKMSD

-285 NKELKEQINQLSG
+285 NKDLKDQINQLSG

-419 HPTKR
+419 HPVKN
-424 EQAYGTKTQD
+424 QAYEDGFENPGD
-434 FNESQQDF
+434 SGESQGFDGNEQD
-442 NSDGQGFNGNEQG
+442 FNGNEQD
-455 FNGNEQGFD
+455 F
-464 SDSFEE
+464 
-470 DESDSFEGD
+470 DESDSYEED
-479 GSEEQGF
+479 GLAIDSENGNF
-486 EGNFG
+486 EGNIG
-491 AFDSDGQGFD
+491 AFDSGEQGFNEEADGQGF
-501 ENSDDF
+501 E
-507 EGDSEGFDEN
+507 EN

-524 FDNMTGFN
+524 FDSMAGFN
-532 TDNGDDGFEPG
+532 ADNNEFEPG
-543 FNSETDSFGD
+543 FNSETDSFGE
-553 FVPDET
+553 FIPDET
-559 TDVPDENDEFTSGKQ
+559 EVPEENDEFTSDKQ

-696 IGKALNINTSS
+696 IGKALNIDTSS

-733 PRENVNFVSG
+733 PRENVNFVSS

-770 QKEILSDIVAVKTK
+770 QKEILSNIVAVKTK
-784 YLGKVIHSS
+784 YIGKVIHSS
-793 EGPDGTL
+793 EGSDGAL
-800 VNNNEDVAEV
+800 VNSNEDVAEV

-819 ENGTNIDP
+819 ANGTNIDP

-833 IGTGYKLMSYNEDD
+833 IGTGYKLMSYNEND

-866 LENWQMI
+866 LENWQMV

-925 TSCLVR
+925 TSCFK

>member
-8 DLKEDILATIGTRK
+8 DLAEDILATIGTRK

-35 IVADILMGLGYN
+35 IVTDILMGLGYN

-71 DAIAVYTVPAC
+71 DAVAVYTVPAC

-113 LEVWK
+113 LEIWK
-118 YDTESENKYKRIYT
+118 YDTESENKYKRVYT

-153 FDEDVLDEISKKCE
+153 FDEDVLDEISKDCE

-188 VTNSGADENEASNV
+188 VTSSGADENEASNV

-216 IVSDGIDISNEEVNK
+216 IVSGGIDISNEEVNK
-231 LRALLNES
+231 LRAMLNES

-246 ESAESHA
+246 ESNEARA
-253 ESDKVESYIEQ
+253 ESDKVDRYIEQ
-264 IRDLNLKMSE
+264 IRDLNIKMSD

-285 NKELKEQINQLSG
+285 NKDLKEQINQLSG

-419 HPTKR
+419 HPVKN
-424 EQAYGTKTQD
+424 QAYENEFENTGD
-434 FNESQQDF
+434 FGESQ
-442 NSDGQGFNGNEQG
+442 GFEN
-455 FNGNEQGFD
+455 NEQGFD
-464 SDSFEE
+464 ENEQGF
-470 DESDSFEGD
+470 DESDSYEEDGLAIDSENDNFEGNI
-479 GSEEQGF
+479 

-491 AFDSDGQGFD
+491 AFDSEEQGFNEEAD
-501 ENSDDF
+501 GHGF
-507 EGDSEGFDEN
+507 EEN

-524 FDNMTGFN
+524 FDSMAGFN
-532 TDNGDDGFEPG
+532 ADNNEFEPG
-543 FNSETDSFGD
+543 FNSETDSFGE
-553 FVPDET
+553 FIPDET
-559 TDVPDENDEFTSGKQ
+559 EVSEENDEFTSDKQ

-696 IGKALNINTSS
+696 IGKALNIDTSS

-733 PRENVNFVSG
+733 PRENVTFVSS

-770 QKEILSDIVAVKTK
+770 QKEILSNIVAVKTK
-784 YLGKVIHSS
+784 YIGKVIHSS
-793 EGPDGTL
+793 EGPDGAL
-800 VNNNEDVAEV
+800 VNSNDDVAEV

-819 ENGTNIDP
+819 ANGTNIDP

-833 IGTGYKLMSYNEDD
+833 IGTGYKLMSYNEND

-866 LENWQMI
+866 LENWQMV

-925 TSCLVR
+925 TSCFK

>member
-102 YKVVLVTNAET
+102 YKIVLVTNAET

-153 FDEDVLDEISKKCE
+153 FDEDVLDEISKECE
-167 VTVEK
+167 VTIEK

-264 IRDLNLKMSE
+264 IRDLNIKMSE

-285 NKELKEQINQLSG
+285 NKGLKEQINQLSG

-442 NSDGQGFNGNEQG
+442 NSDGQGFNENEQG

-470 DESDSFEGD
+470 DESDSFEED

-491 AFDSDGQGFD
+491 AFDSEGQDFD
-501 ENSDDF
+501 EKLDGF

-517 ESAEDSG
+517 ESTEDSG

-763 TKNSLQV
+763 TKNSLQI

-800 VNNNEDVAEV
+800 VNSNEDVAEV

-833 IGTGYKLMSYNEDD
+833 IGTGYKLMSYNEND

>member
-8 DLKEDILATIGTRK
+8 DLAEDILATIGTRK

-35 IVADILMGLGYN
+35 IVTDILMGLGYN

-71 DAIAVYTVPAC
+71 DAVAVYTVPAC

-113 LEVWK
+113 LEIWK
-118 YDTESENKYKRIYT
+118 YDTESENKYKRVYT

-153 FDEDVLDEISKKCE
+153 FDEDILDEISKDCE

-172 IKKLFDTHIK
+172 IKKLFDIHIK

-216 IVSDGIDISNEEVNK
+216 IVSGGIDISNEEVNK
-231 LRALLNES
+231 LRAMLNES

-246 ESAESHA
+246 ESNEARA
-253 ESDKVESYIEQ
+253 ESDKVDSYIEQ
-264 IRDLNLKMSE
+264 IRDLNIKMSD

-285 NKELKEQINQLSG
+285 NKDLKEQINQLSG

-419 HPTKR
+419 HPVKN
-424 EQAYGTKTQD
+424 QAYEDGFENTGD
-434 FNESQQDF
+434 SGESQGF
-442 NSDGQGFNGNEQG
+442 ENNKQGFDENEQG
-455 FNGNEQGFD
+455 L
-464 SDSFEE
+464 
-470 DESDSFEGD
+470 DESDSYEENGLVIDSENDNFEGNFRAFD
-479 GSEEQGF
+479 SEEQGF
-486 EGNFG
+486 NEE
-491 AFDSDGQGFD
+491 ADGQGF
-501 ENSDDF
+501 E
-507 EGDSEGFDEN
+507 EN

-524 FDNMTGFN
+524 FDSMAGFN
-532 TDNGDDGFEPG
+532 ADNNEFEPG
-543 FNSETDSFGD
+543 FNSETDSFGE
-553 FVPDET
+553 FIPDET
-559 TDVPDENDEFTSGKQ
+559 EVPEENDEFTSDKQ

-696 IGKALNINTSS
+696 IGKALNIDTSS

-733 PRENVNFVSG
+733 PRENVNFVSS

-770 QKEILSDIVAVKTK
+770 QKEILSNIVAVKTK
-784 YLGKVIHSS
+784 YIGKVIHSS
-793 EGPDGTL
+793 EGPDGAL
-800 VNNNEDVAEV
+800 VNSNDDVAEV

-819 ENGTNIDP
+819 ANGTNIDP

-833 IGTGYKLMSYNEDD
+833 IGTGYKLMSYNEND

-866 LENWQMI
+866 LENWQMV

-925 TSCLVR
+925 TSCFK

>member
-8 DLKEDILATIGTRK
+8 DLAEDILATIGTRK

-35 IVADILMGLGYN
+35 IVTDILMGLGYN

-71 DAIAVYTVPAC
+71 DAVAVYTVPAC

-113 LEVWK
+113 LEIWE
-118 YDTESENKYKRIYT
+118 YDTESENKYKRVYT

-153 FDEDVLDEISKKCE
+153 FDEDILDEISKDCE

-172 IKKLFDTHIK
+172 VKKLFDTHIK

-188 VTNSGADENEASNV
+188 VTSSGADENEASNV

-216 IVSDGIDISNEEVNK
+216 IVSGGIDISNEEVNK
-231 LRALLNES
+231 LRAMLNES

-246 ESAESHA
+246 ESNEARA
-253 ESDKVESYIEQ
+253 ESDKVDSYIEQ
-264 IRDLNLKMSE
+264 IRDLNIKMSD

-285 NKELKEQINQLSG
+285 NKDLKDQINQLSG

-308 DLMDDNPESPR
+308 ELMDDNPESPR

-419 HPTKR
+419 HPVKNQAHEDEFENPGDFEGSQGFDGN
-424 EQAYGTKTQD
+424 EQD
-434 FNESQQDF
+434 
-442 NSDGQGFNGNEQG
+442 FNGNEQE
-455 FNGNEQGFD
+455 F
-464 SDSFEE
+464 
-470 DESDSFEGD
+470 DESDSYEED
-479 GSEEQGF
+479 GLAIDSENGNF
-486 EGNFG
+486 EGNIG
-491 AFDSDGQGFD
+491 AFDSGEQGFNEEANDFENDGQGF
-501 ENSDDF
+501 E
-507 EGDSEGFDEN
+507 EN

-524 FDNMTGFN
+524 FDSMAGFN
-532 TDNGDDGFEPG
+532 TDNNDEFEPG
-543 FNSETDSFGD
+543 FNSETDSFGE
-553 FVPDET
+553 FIPDET
-559 TDVPDENDEFTSGKQ
+559 EVPEENDEFTSDKQ

-696 IGKALNINTSS
+696 IGKALNIDTSS

-733 PRENVNFVSG
+733 PRENVNFVSS

-770 QKEILSDIVAVKTK
+770 QKEILSNIVAVKTK
-784 YLGKVIHSS
+784 YIGKVIHSS
-793 EGPDGTL
+793 EGSDGAL
-800 VNNNEDVAEV
+800 VNSNEDVAEV

-819 ENGTNIDP
+819 ANGTNIDP

-833 IGTGYKLMSYNEDD
+833 IGTGYKLMSYNEND

-866 LENWQMI
+866 LENWQMV

-925 TSCLVR
+925 TSCFK

>member
-35 IVADILMGLGYN
+35 IVTDILMGLGYN

-102 YKVVLVTNAET
+102 YKIVLVTNAET

-153 FDEDVLDEISKKCE
+153 FDEDVLDEISKECE

-285 NKELKEQINQLSG
+285 NKGLKEQINQLSG

-424 EQAYGTKTQD
+424 EQAYGNESGSEGND

-442 NSDGQGFNGNEQG
+442 NSEDHDF
-455 FNGNEQGFD
+455 
-464 SDSFEE
+464 
-470 DESDSFEGD
+470 DESSDNFEGD
-479 GSEEQGF
+479 DSEVQDF

-491 AFDSDGQGFD
+491 AFDSESQDFD
-501 ENSDDF
+501 ENSEGF
-507 EGDSEGFDEN
+507 ERDSEGFDEN
-517 ESAEDSG
+517 ESAEGSG
-524 FDNMTGFN
+524 FANMTGFN

-553 FVPDET
+553 FVSDKT
-559 TDVPDENDEFTSGKQ
+559 TEVPDENDEFTSGKQ

-800 VNNNEDVAEV
+800 VNSNEDVAEV

-833 IGTGYKLMSYNEDD
+833 IGTGYKLMSYNEND